1 MYYSLNQWFFWGWIS
16 SEIQYLVSP
25 QLDGCG
31 ITTCHHFFSHSEFL
45 VLNKMKIHLLRSLWS
60 IWILNCDETC
70 SIEMS
75 VTYLLN
81 GCRSTYLLTG
91 TKLGFF
97 KIGGDLVDQIPNE
110 ISAYMIGALL
120 MLFWNWCRFF
130 QNKLKFLYES
140 TISHSV

>member
-1 MYYSLNQWFFWGWIS
+1 MQWIFFKYSERLHVCYRDKFLFWYYIRLATAFFESVFWSWIS

-110 ISAYMIGALL
+110 ISAY
-120 MLFWNWCRFF
+120 
-130 QNKLKFLYES
+130 LKK
-140 TISHSV
+140 